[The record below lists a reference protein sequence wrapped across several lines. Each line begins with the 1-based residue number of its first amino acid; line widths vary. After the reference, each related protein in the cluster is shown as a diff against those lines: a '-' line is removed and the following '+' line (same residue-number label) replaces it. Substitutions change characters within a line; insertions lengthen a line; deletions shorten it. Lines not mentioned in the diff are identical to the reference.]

1 MSTYLLWSF
10 AVASTYNLTFLTI
23 ERYLAIT
30 KPMSYDAQ
38 KVFRRLPFVLA
49 LAWICGMVTIW
60 GNIYSTY
67 TVPDLCLFRVT
78 YNPPWLGDVLPYYLA
93 VMCVI
98 IPTTIM
104 TYAYIKMGLTLR
116 KSRAFSAGPDGKMSA
131 VAEKLKKAEVNIYQT
146 CLCLMLLFVICWSN
160 NIIAVALFLAGVLP
174 NFSGTYY
181 QTSVVFVI
189 LNACVNPYVYA
200 IRYKEFQDQA
210 KKLLG
215 FGSKKEFPKPSAFMG
230 SRSTVAGKDG

>member
-1 MSTYLLWSF
+1 MSTYPLWTF

-30 KPMSYDAQ
+30 KPMTYDVQ

-49 LAWICGMVTIW
+49 LAWICGMVFQCI
-60 GNIYSTY
+60 NILITY
-67 TVPDLCLFRVT
+67 TEPDQCLFRAS
-78 YNPPWLGDVLPYYLA
+78 YNPQWLGDALPYYLS
-93 VMCVI
+93 VMDII
-98 IPTTIM
+98 IPTCIM
-104 TYAYIKMGLTLR
+104 TYAYVKMGLALR
-116 KSRAFSAGPDGKMSA
+116 KSRAFSARLDGKISA
-131 VAEKLKKAEVNIYQT
+131 VAQKLKKAEMNLYQT
-146 CLCLMLLFVICWSN
+146 CLCLMLLFVVCWSN
-160 NIIAVALFLAGVLP
+160 NVIAVGLFVSGIIP

-215 FGSKKEFPKPSAFMG
+215 LSSKNEHPTTSAFTT
-230 SRSTVAGKDG
+230 STSVINDE